1 MVTGTVVV
9 VVEIGAGETA
19 GSAAGSIAVGVS
31 GVTVIVTGTVIG
43 MVVVVPVVVMAS
55 RYSAV
60 AGGSSGSAVV
70 AEKLPLLTV
79 ATHNM
84 HAGL

>member
-43 MVVVVPVVVMAS
+43 MVVVVPVVVMHPVTIFQS
-55 RYSAV
+55 LHLLPRNQLIMSLNL
-60 AGGSSGSAVV
+60 
-70 AEKLPLLTV
+70 LPLKPEALPPP
-79 ATHNM
+79 
-84 HAGL
+84 